1 MSTVTSRLWRRGADG
16 PLEPEPWHVVVVAA
30 AALTLSGPGQ
40 TIGVSVFVDPM
51 SEALDLTRS
60 QVSGAYMVGTLLGS
74 LAMPAVGRAI
84 DRLGVRVVMAV
95 VGAAFGLAAMAM
107 AGVVGLVTVG
117 VAFVGIRALGQGSL
131 ALTATTAVGAAFRR
145 RRGLA
150 VGLTVA
156 VGTAL
161 MGLTP
166 VALTAVIDRVGWR
179 LTWVVAGAT
188 VALVVVP
195 LGWFGLRSLGPTRR
209 DEAGDG
215 AAAHDGGDESVDGAR
230 PDSVAPGYTRGQAA
244 RTPLFWAITGAT
256 MSTAMIGTGMMF
268 HQISLLGEQGLT
280 AAQAATNFVP
290 QSVATVTATLAAG
303 WLADRWPPRV
313 LIPLAMG
320 VQITGMAM
328 IIGDVVTPGWVAALY
343 ATTIGASAGLA
354 RAYEAAAIPRIYG
367 VGHLGSV
374 RGLVMG
380 VNVASSSLGPILL
393 ALGFGATG
401 SYATA
406 LGWLV
411 VVPAATAALALV
423 ARVPT
428 APAGEDPRPAA
439 GG

>member
-1 MSTVTSRLWRRGADG
+1 MSTATSRLWRRDADG
-16 PLEPEPWHVVVVAA
+16 PFTPEPWHVVAVAA

-74 LAMPAVGRAI
+74 LAMPTVGRAI

-131 ALTATTAVGAAFRR
+131 SLTATTAVGAAFRR

-195 LGWFGLRSLGPTRR
+195 LGWFGLRSLGPAR
-209 DEAGDG
+209 DEAGEGETDDDERDE
-215 AAAHDGGDESVDGAR
+215 AAA
-230 PDSVAPGYTRGQAA
+230 
-244 RTPLFWAITGAT
+244 
-256 MSTAMIGTGMMF
+256 
-268 HQISLLGEQGLT
+268 
-280 AAQAATNFVP
+280 NFVP

-303 WLADRWPPRV
+303 WLADRWPPRL

-343 ATTIGASAGLA
+343 ATTIGASGGLA
-354 RAYEAAAIPRIYG
+354 RAYEAAAIPRFYG

-374 RGLVMG
+374 RGLIMG

-401 SYATA
+401 SYATG
-406 LGWLV
+406 LGWLL
-411 VVPAATAALALV
+411 VVPTATAVVALV
-423 ARVPT
+423 ARIPT
-428 APAGEDPRPAA
+428 APAVGPQPAA
-439 GG
+439 TG

>member
-1 MSTVTSRLWRRGADG
+1 MSTATSRLWRRGADG
-16 PLEPEPWHVVVVAA
+16 PLAPEPWHVVVVAA

-74 LAMPAVGRAI
+74 LAMPTVGRAI
-84 DRLGVRVVMAV
+84 DRLGVRMVMAV
-95 VGAAFGLAAMAM
+95 VGAAFGVAAMAM
-107 AGVVGLVTVG
+107 AGVVGLVTIG

-179 LTWVVAGAT
+179 LTWVAAGAT
-188 VALVVVP
+188 VALLVVP

-209 DEAGDG
+209 DEVG
-215 AAAHDGGDESVDGAR
+215 ADATDDGGDESDDEVR
-230 PDSVAPGYTRGQAA
+230 PGSVAPGYTRGQAA

-280 AAQAATNFVP
+280 AAQAAANFVP

-303 WLADRWPPRV
+303 WLADRWPPQL

-343 ATTIGASAGLA
+343 ATTIGASGGLA
-354 RAYEAAAIPRIYG
+354 RAYEAAAIPRFYG

-380 VNVASSSLGPILL
+380 VNVASSSMGPILL

-401 SYATA
+401 SYATG
-406 LGWLV
+406 LGWLL
-411 VVPAATAALALV
+411 VVPTATTAVALV
-423 ARVPT
+423 ARVPAT
-428 APAGEDPRPAA
+428 PRGAVA
-439 GG
+439 SA

>member
-1 MSTVTSRLWRRGADG
+1 MSTATSRLWRRDADG
-16 PLEPEPWHVVVVAA
+16 PLAPEPWHVVAVAA
-30 AALTLSGPGQ
+30 AALTLTGPGQ

-84 DRLGVRVVMAV
+84 DRLGVRVVMAL

-107 AGVVGLVTVG
+107 AGVAGLVTVG

-188 VALVVVP
+188 VALLVVP
-195 LGWFGLRSLGPTRR
+195 LGWFGLRSLRPARR
-209 DEAGDG
+209 DEADEGDTEDG
-215 AAAHDGGDESVDGAR
+215 EDDGGGVR
-230 PDSVAPGYTRGQAA
+230 PGPVAPGYTRGQAA

-256 MSTAMIGTGMMF
+256 ISTAMIGTGMMF

-280 AAQAATNFVP
+280 AAQAAANFVP

-303 WLADRWPPRV
+303 WLADRWPPRL

-343 ATTIGASAGLA
+343 ATTIGASGGLA
-354 RAYEAAAIPRIYG
+354 RAYEAAAIPRFYG

-374 RGLVMG
+374 RGLTMG

-401 SYATA
+401 SYATG
-406 LGWLV
+406 LGWLL
-411 VVPAATAALALV
+411 VVPAATAVVALI
-423 ARVPT
+423 ARIPT
-428 APAGEDPRPAA
+428 APAAEPRPAA